1 MQAAQHSSSDSASVR
16 WLSACL
22 PSATQMWGRLGA
34 VAPASFGNPDPEIP
48 AMGSM
53 SRFSAVAA
61 SCALIAAVA
70 ASFPAHAETA
80 DDLDGPTIVVT
91 GTLASRELQV
101 LDTPALGVSI
111 DAEQIGAI
119 NAINAEDVIRYA
131 PNLIVRK
138 RFVGDA
144 NSTLSFRNMH
154 TQQTP
159 RALVTVDG
167 FLISDFL
174 GADFVTAPK
183 WAVLAPDDV
192 ARAEVIYGPTSARY
206 SGNSLGGTLELVTRD
221 IAENAVRLNAQTIFQ
236 NYKFYGTDE
245 DLFGYAVDGQ
255 ADLRLNDR
263 GGVSFGYRHFENEG
277 QPMQWR
283 TVATGTPYASQA
295 IVDDALGFPLR
306 IASQDSVV
314 DSTEDQFRLRGQYDL
329 GGNWQLRGL
338 AALLLD
344 NEDTTDPI
352 SFLTDAGGNPTF
364 VGIAGVNRGLSKS
377 SELLTG
383 LGLKGAVGA
392 WNIDIFASHFVL
404 LKDRSRTSDPVDIV
418 TGVIP
423 DSGIVTDQDA
433 HWTNLEAAA
442 ERSLGRHALSF
453 GASFAGYHGRART
466 RTTVDWRA
474 AINLTDRSA
483 SGGETRLIGLFAE
496 DAISLG
502 NGLTATLGLRWE
514 SWKAQKGFL
523 EDDGNRVD
531 YASRSDHAWSPK
543 VALSWRPDK
552 MTEIVASAAWATRFP
567 TIGELYQAGLVSYG
581 PNVGQIDLGGFDPN
595 LKPEKGIDLQL
606 TASRRF
612 GNVKVT
618 LSGYRQ
624 AVDDTLFSQVL
635 LVPSAADPDVIV
647 SQSLITNIGEVET
660 WGVDFIVAA
669 EDFIVPGLDLD
680 ANLSWIDAKITKN
693 PLNPNLV
700 GNRFPRVPEWRA
712 NASLRY
718 RVSSKFDLA
727 ANVRHQNTPERN
739 IENTSNSRCDTF
751 YCVSPFTFV
760 DLKGTVHLGPVD
772 LSLGVD
778 NLLDEKAFVFHPYP
792 GRTFVLSLH
801 WKAGL

>member
-1 MQAAQHSSSDSASVR
+1 MQTAQHSSSVSAFAR
-16 WLSACL
+16 WLAGCL
-22 PSATQMWGRLGA
+22 PSTAQMWGRLGV
-34 VAPASFGNPDPEIP
+34 VALASPGNPEPEIP
-48 AMGSM
+48 DIGSI
-53 SRFSAVAA
+53 SKFLSGVALCTLA
-61 SCALIAAVA
+61 AAVA

-80 DDLDGPTIVVT
+80 DDYDGPTIVVT
-91 GTLASRELQV
+91 GTLESRELQV

-111 DAEQIGAI
+111 DDEQIGAI

-138 RFVGDA
+138 RFIGDA

-183 WAVLAPDDV
+183 WAVLASDDI
-192 ARAEVIYGPTSARY
+192 ARAEIIYGPTSARY
-206 SGNSLGGTLELVTRD
+206 SGNSLGGTLELVTQD
-221 IAENAVRLNAQTIFQ
+221 ITENAVRLNAQTIFQ
-236 NYKFYGTDE
+236 RYKYYGTDE
-245 DLFGYAVDGQ
+245 DLFGYAIDGQ

-306 IASQDSVV
+306 IASQDSIV
-314 DSTEDQFRLRGQYDL
+314 DSSENQFRLRGQYDL
-329 GGNWQLRGL
+329 GAGWQLRGL
-338 AALLLD
+338 AALLID
-344 NEDTTDPI
+344 NEITTEPK
-352 SFLTDAGGNPTF
+352 SFLRNASGDPTF
-364 VGIAGVNRGLSKS
+364 IGIAGINRGLSES
-377 SELLTG
+377 SELLAG
-383 LGLKGAVGA
+383 LGLKGTAGD
-392 WNIDIFASHFVL
+392 WNIDITASHFAL
-404 LKDRSRTSDPVDIV
+404 LKDRSRTSDPVNIV

-423 DSGIVTDQDA
+423 DSGIVSDQDA
-433 HWTNLEAAA
+433 HWTSLEAAA
-442 ERSLGRHALSF
+442 DRSAGRHALSF
-453 GASFAGYHGRART
+453 GASYAGYHGQSRT
-466 RTTVDWRA
+466 RTSPDWRA
-474 AINLTDRSA
+474 ATNLADRSA
-483 SGGETRLIGLFAE
+483 SGGETQLIGLFAE

-523 EDDGNRVD
+523 ENDGKRVD
-531 YASRSDHAWSPK
+531 YASRSDDAWSPK
-543 VALSWRPDK
+543 FALSWRPDDA
-552 MTEIVASAAWATRFP
+552 TEIVASAAWATRFP
-567 TIGELYQAGLVSYG
+567 TIGELYQAGLISYG
-581 PNVGQIDLGGFDPN
+581 PNVGQIDLGGFDPD
-595 LKPEKGIDLQL
+595 LKPEKGFDLQL
-606 TASRRF
+606 TVSRQL
-612 GNVKVT
+612 GNVKIT

-624 AVDDTLFSQVL
+624 AVDDTLFSQLL
-635 LVPSAADPDVIV
+635 LVPTAADPDVIV

-669 EDFIVPGLDLD
+669 EDIIVPGLDLD
-680 ANLSWIDAKITKN
+680 ANLSWIDAEITKN
-693 PLNPNLV
+693 PLNPILV
-700 GNRFPRVPEWRA
+700 GNHFPRVPEWRA

-718 RVSSKFDLA
+718 RVSSMFDLA

-739 IENTSNSRCDTF
+739 IENSSNSRCDTF

-760 DLKGTVHLGPVD
+760 DLKGTAHLGPVD

-778 NLLDEKAFVFHPYP
+778 NLLDERAFVFHPYP